1 MYGRPMRTTIFS
13 ILMVVTVVAC
23 SAPPV
28 EPADA
33 DDCADLVEVGVTLV
47 REYFA
52 GVELLPVEVFLGEEP
67 APPEFQILVER
78 SAAFDVRMTDLG
90 CDTGAVGDA
99 VAERTIDLQ
108 PTTVAG
114 EIFVQIVQG
123 RRLVELG

>member
-1 MYGRPMRTTIFS
+1 MKTTFLVL
-13 ILMVVTVVAC
+13 LMLTTGAC
-23 SAPPV
+23 SATPV

-33 DDCADLVEVGVTLV
+33 DDCADLIEVGVTLV

-67 APPEFQILVER
+67 APPGFQVLVER
-78 SAAFDVRMTDLG
+78 SAAFDVRMNDLG
-90 CDTGAVGDA
+90 CDAGAVGDA

-123 RRLVELG
+123 RRLAELG